1 MDFLYQKMTQM
12 MAEIVSEDDKDDATV
27 NKGVTLFKV
36 ADKTKKL
43 LTTSFSA
50 ATPYA
55 TRWYPQQSIY
65 CPQQTL
71 MLDSQ
76 ANHFNSGRGSQ
87 RPGEPEVGHRSGR
100 ACCAF
105 SQMPQHML

>member
-1 MDFLYQKMTQM
+1 MCADAFDG
-12 MAEIVSEDDKDDATV
+12 EDDKDDATV

-55 TRWYPQQSIY
+55 TRS
-65 CPQQTL
+65 
-71 MLDSQ
+71 
-76 ANHFNSGRGSQ
+76 
-87 RPGEPEVGHRSGR
+87 
-100 ACCAF
+100 
-105 SQMPQHML
+105 